1 MSRIKLLSL
10 ILLIPVIIFAGT
22 KPKFVKYHH
31 KIVAIQVDGKEI
43 SYGMDGWSKYVKSNA
58 RVNKGRSLNRTVKAC
73 IGKWIESQSPTG
85 SITLHD
91 FSKFDEKTV
100 DYILRDHILKWN
112 RKVRVVKPW
121 RN

>member
-1 MSRIKLLSL
+1 MFRLKLLSL
-10 ILLIPVIIFAGT
+10 ALLIPVIIFAGS
-22 KPKFVKYHH
+22 KPKFVISNH
-31 KIVAIQVDGKEI
+31 KIVAVKIDGKEL

-58 RVNKGRSLNRTVKAC
+58 RVDKERSLRRTIKAC
-73 IGKWIESQSPTG
+73 VGKWIESQSPAG

-112 RKVRVVKPW
+112 RKVRIVKP
-121 RN
+121 